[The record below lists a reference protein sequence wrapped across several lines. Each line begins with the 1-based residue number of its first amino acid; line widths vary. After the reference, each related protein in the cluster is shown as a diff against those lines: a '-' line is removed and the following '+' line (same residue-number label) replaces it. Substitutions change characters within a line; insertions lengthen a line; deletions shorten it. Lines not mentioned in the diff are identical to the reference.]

1 MTSIEDMVAFE
12 TILDEANAHYSTG
25 RFVDAA
31 KTFEHLSS
39 MCIKSK
45 KFDDM
50 LYFIYRALIAW
61 SNEENIFNKIKL
73 YQRVG
78 IFSLKFST
86 KLAIEELEH
95 SVSKSTKLELLT
107 IIQKNLIFLDE
118 KDKRLEILSQMV
130 PILSELVEIEDEYI
144 KKKAFIEQSIEINEE
159 LEDNLERDNLILMK
173 GLLTEKEADYQ
184 LKHAKFDAEEVA
196 ERLYV
201 EAMGYYMRVN
211 KKKEIN
217 RVSSKLKNLKIN

>member
-1 MTSIEDMVAFE
+1 MTSIEDTVAFE

-61 SNEENIFNKIKL
+61 SNEKSVYNKLRL

-86 KLAIEELEH
+86 KLAMEELEQ
-95 SVSKSTKLELLT
+95 SISISKKLDLLI
-107 IIQKNLIFLDE
+107 IIQKNLVYLDE
-118 KDKRLEILSQMV
+118 KEKRIEILTQMI
-130 PILSELVEIEDEYI
+130 PIITDMIAIEGEYI
-144 KKKAFIEQSIEINEE
+144 KRKALIEHSIEIHEE
-159 LEDNLERDNLILMK
+159 LNNNQEIEEMIFKKGILI
-173 GLLTEKEADYQ
+173 EEEADYQ
-184 LKHAKFDAEEVA
+184 LVNADFDADEVA

-201 EAMGYYMRVN
+201 EAMAYFMRLN
-211 KKKEIN
+211 KKKEMN
-217 RVSSKLKNLKIN
+217 RVSSKLKKLKN